1 MQMFQPGKGFA
12 LHYHLD
18 QPCHWLNYPFTLNML
33 AQHRFLFIIS
43 AFILAEL
50 HINAAQ
56 CLGDVSNPKIIN
68 LLDGENG
75 SIYSPNYPSAYGSNE
90 NCNWLFNATR
100 ARVLIYFTFMDFENC
115 CGCDYVEIFD
125 GPSDSY
131 NSLIMKGCDT
141 SFPRPVYSSGRYL
154 FMKFKSDYSIQA
166 RGFVAHYKALSR
178 SSVPVCPS
186 INRSASV
193 GVIYSPNFPWG
204 YSFRSQSCHWTISA
218 PNYEQIS
225 LRFIKMNL
233 DCSGDYVR
241 VQPYNRRF
249 CGHTVPYTSYAY
261 GGMNVTFFSLRGRSS
276 GFIAFYQIGS
286 RYSSATPAPTAYPYT
301 YHGLTFPFQPTFNP
315 YTHHGLKFPFQP
327 TPTPA
332 FNCKP
337 QSDSSTYTYVG
348 TDRSLSVSG
357 QRNSYYSYFS
367 RCSWVIY
374 TDEENIIQLTFDRM
388 SMRSDYYS
396 NCRTAYVQV
405 IDGGSYTGTTI
416 GTYCSDQGKTVFSTG
431 NRLLIIFYSGGYYG
445 MDSFEATVRA
455 RKAVAVKAVE
465 IVVPIVVAVILFA
478 VILTVIMLTRSAVR
492 RAGLAQS
499 ANNVPMQSRPNC
511 TQEPPPPDSSQLV
524 SPVNTVSANLSI

>member
-1 MQMFQPGKGFA
+1 
-12 LHYHLD
+12 
-18 QPCHWLNYPFTLNML
+18 ML

-68 LLDGENG
+68 LFDGESG
-75 SIYSPNYPSAYGSNE
+75 SIYWPNYASAYGSNE

-100 ARVLIYFTFMDFENC
+100 VLIYFTFMDFEDC
-115 CGCDYVEIFD
+115 CTCDYVEIFD
-125 GPSDSY
+125 GPSDVY
-131 NSLIMKGCDT
+131 NSLMKGCNT

-154 FMKFKSDYSIQA
+154 FMKFKSDWSIQGH
-166 RGFVAHYKALSR
+166 GFVAHYKALSQ
-178 SSVPVCPS
+178 SSVCPS
-186 INRSASV
+186 INPSASV

-233 DCSGDYVR
+233 DCSGDYVK

-286 RYSSATPAPTAYPYT
+286 KYSFATPAPTAYPYT
-301 YHGLTFPFQPTFNP
+301 HHGFTFPFQRTPMPT
-315 YTHHGLKFPFQP
+315 
-327 TPTPA
+327 

-348 TDRSLSVSG
+348 TDRSLSISG

-367 RCSWVIY
+367 RCSWAIY
-374 TDEENIIQLTFDRM
+374 TDEENIIELTFDRM
-388 SMRSDYYS
+388 SMRSTYYC
-396 NCRTAYVQV
+396 NTAYVRV

-416 GTYCSDQGKTVFSTG
+416 GTYCSDQGKTVFSTR

-499 ANNVPMQSRPNC
+499 ANNVPMQSLPNC
-511 TQEPPPPDSSQLV
+511 TQEPPPPDSSQFV